1 VPATHDGFS
10 HWARI
15 EPRPR
20 GHDFDR
26 TLQARVEDPLW
37 MLTRQWQ
44 FGEFH
49 GEDAGSAV
57 MTTLAHRSSPITQI
71 RVGASSAP
79 YDHAVPL
86 EARVERLPIDFPPP
100 LRAHIGRYLLTMLT
114 ARFGDQRY
122 LADFRRVLLG
132 LYPLDPPSNDSAS
145 DQVARAR
152 AETSGLGGRVHR
164 ALAGRVF
171 DGVAFAVALTMDG
184 LHPDLAALVAPE
196 PKFYD
201 AVAEFRDW
209 FTRLY
214 AQPTD
219 DAPSGWDD
227 ARLEYDFGVT
237 VARDKGEELDL
248 VGASTPTGR
257 VDWYSF
263 DLAGVGTTGD
273 GATPWEVTGVIPGPV
288 TFAGMPHPR
297 WWQIEDASVSL
308 GHLRADATDL
318 SKLLVTDFALVY
330 GNDWLSVP
338 LPQPVG
344 TLAEIAGIVVTDVFG
359 RRTLVRA
366 ATGAAGDDWSRWDL
380 FSVSNRYPGLKALGQ
395 HLFLPPVAPSSG
407 IGPVLEEAAFVRDEA
422 ADVVWAVETIVPNG
436 LGGGRD
442 GADAGRRLRTAL
454 DPTVPAGPPAPPGTP
469 GVPADQRAGLRY
481 LLGTTVPENWIPFL
495 PVSIGV
501 NTHSMRLVRSWL
513 PRPVPAGSRVRP
525 VTSIL
530 RRGMTAADE
539 VTDNYLVNEEEI
551 PRSGVRVR
559 GVMQRTRWTDGTT
572 VVWHGRQRRTG
583 RGEGASGLRFDVLE
597 VDET

>member
-1 VPATHDGFS
+1 
-10 HWARI
+10 
-15 EPRPR
+15 
-20 GHDFDR
+20 
-26 TLQARVEDPLW
+26 
-37 MLTRQWQ
+37 
-44 FGEFH
+44 
-49 GEDAGSAV
+49 
-57 MTTLAHRSSPITQI
+57 
-71 RVGASSAP
+71 
-79 YDHAVPL
+79 
-86 EARVERLPIDFPPP
+86 
-100 LRAHIGRYLLTMLT
+100 MLT

-407 IGPVLEEAAFVRDEA
+407 NRAGAGRSGVRTGRGGRRGSGR
-422 ADVVWAVETIVPNG
+422 VETIVPNG

-442 GADAGRRLRTAL
+442 GADGRTPPAHGARPHGAGRPTGAPGTAGRAGR
-454 DPTVPAGPPAPPGTP
+454 PAGRPAVPARHH
-469 GVPADQRAGLRY
+469 RAGELD
-481 LLGTTVPENWIPFL
+481 
-495 PVSIGV
+495 
-501 NTHSMRLVRSWL
+501 
-513 PRPVPAGSRVRP
+513 PVPAGEHRREHPLDAPGAVMVAPSRAGGVPRP
-525 VTSIL
+525 AGDHIL
-530 RRGMTAADE
+530 RRGND
-539 VTDNYLVNEEEI
+539 
-551 PRSGVRVR
+551 RRRR
-559 GVMQRTRWTDGTT
+559 GDRQLP
-572 VVWHGRQRRTG
+572 RQRGGDPPLRGAGPRRDATDAVDRRNDRG
-583 RGEGASGLRFDVLE
+583 LAWPASAVPVAGEGASGLRFDVLE